1 MFALSRSCFDFF
13 YLSVMINNTLS
24 TSLIRSG
31 SSVYEFDQY
40 KILEVLLQMLD
51 DSKERIRFT
60 ALEAIVAFV
69 SIGNKLSAQEIIYQL
84 GDNSISELIKER
96 LKAPPEM
103 SPYLNENG
111 ALELPYLE
119 NVEIANQMQV
129 DQILQRRQGLNSGPA
144 GQIKSLSSHPVN
156 QLKRGNSSGRKG
168 QVAPPSANSLANAAH
183 NAAGNKRTA
192 SANNPKFPGTA
203 GGD

>member
-1 MFALSRSCFDFF
+1 MCPIVS
-13 YLSVMINNTLS
+13 Y
-24 TSLIRSG
+24 G

-51 DSKERIRFT
+51 DPKERIRFT

-96 LKAPPEM
+96 LKAPAEM

-129 DQILQRRQGLNSGPA
+129 DQILQRRQGLKSGPT
-144 GQIKSLSSHPVN
+144 GQIKSLSSHPSN
-156 QLKRGNSSGRKG
+156 LLKRGNSSGRKG
-168 QVAPPSANSLANAAH
+168 QVAPPSANSLTNAAH
-183 NAAGNKRTA
+183 LAAGKRTA

-203 GGD
+203 EHHGGYVLA

>member
-1 MFALSRSCFDFF
+1 MIDSILGILRWL
-13 YLSVMINNTLS
+13 LSVSSFNLRNLS
-24 TSLIRSG
+24 TRGKFFVEHVDLLFVCRYG
-31 SSVYEFDQY
+31 NSVYEFDQY
-40 KILEVLLQMLD
+40 KILKVLLQMLD

-96 LKAPPEM
+96 LQAPPEM

-129 DQILQRRQGLNSGPA
+129 DQILQRR
-144 GQIKSLSSHPVN
+144 
-156 QLKRGNSSGRKG
+156 
-168 QVAPPSANSLANAAH
+168 
-183 NAAGNKRTA
+183 
-192 SANNPKFPGTA
+192 
-203 GGD
+203 

>member
-1 MFALSRSCFDFF
+1 MMA
-13 YLSVMINNTLS
+13 
-24 TSLIRSG
+24 IR
-31 SSVYEFDQY
+31 V
-40 KILEVLLQMLD
+40 QMLD

-119 NVEIANQMQV
+119 NVEIANQMQF
-129 DQILQRRQGLNSGPA
+129 D
-144 GQIKSLSSHPVN
+144 
-156 QLKRGNSSGRKG
+156 
-168 QVAPPSANSLANAAH
+168 
-183 NAAGNKRTA
+183 
-192 SANNPKFPGTA
+192 
-203 GGD
+203 

>member
-1 MFALSRSCFDFF
+1 MMGIYLIMRSHSIQSAAKSKSSPVPKGQPNAQNNFVPLVLPYLYNSSSWHVREELLNVLIICFLKSKNIAT
-13 YLSVMINNTLS
+13 YGN
-24 TSLIRSG
+24 
-31 SSVYEFDQY
+31 SVYEFDQY

-51 DSKERIRFT
+51 DQKERIRFT

-96 LKAPPEM
+96 LKAPAEM

-119 NVEIANQMQV
+119 HVEIANQMQV
-129 DQILQRRQGLNSGPA
+129 D
-144 GQIKSLSSHPVN
+144 
-156 QLKRGNSSGRKG
+156 
-168 QVAPPSANSLANAAH
+168 
-183 NAAGNKRTA
+183 
-192 SANNPKFPGTA
+192 
-203 GGD
+203 